1 MLYGTIALDQN
12 GAIGLKNKI
21 PWKVQA
27 DLEWFKELTLGH
39 TIVIGAN
46 TYKYLP
52 KLKNRKILVLSTK
65 LNDSWYNCDSDTSMA
80 TVKNPNKI
88 LELKSDRKIFIAGG
102 AKIYQTFL
110 PYIDSLFVTHI
121 NGVHDGD
128 VFMPPYKHFF
138 TKERFVREFDGGH
151 IVKCYSK

>member
-1 MLYGTIALDQN
+1 MLYGTV
-12 GAIGLKNKI
+12 AIDENNVIGFGDKI
-21 PWKVQA
+21 PWKVPS

-39 TIVIGAN
+39 TIVVGAN

-52 KLKNRKILVLSTK
+52 RLKNRKILVLSTK
-65 LNDSWYNCDSDTSMA
+65 LNDSWYNYDFDTSMA
-80 TVKNPNKI
+80 TIKNENKI
-88 LELKSDRKIFIAGG
+88 LELRNDRKIFIAGG
-102 AKIYQTFL
+102 ARVYETFL

-121 NGVHDGD
+121 KGLHDGD

-138 TKERFVREFDGGH
+138 TKERFVRQLGGEH